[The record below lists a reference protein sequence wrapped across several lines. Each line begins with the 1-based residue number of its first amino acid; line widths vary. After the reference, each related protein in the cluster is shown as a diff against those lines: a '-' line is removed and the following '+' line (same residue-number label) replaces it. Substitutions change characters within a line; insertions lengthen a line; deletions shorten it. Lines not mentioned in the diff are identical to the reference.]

1 MLFRSRDLQPPSR
14 PPRSCRQECQA
25 AALYRPGSVCKEQ
38 ERGGAVRSVGWPLST
53 LSAADQASDTE
64 QSPIRLASVSWVLS
78 LLFLAEV
85 REAWLFSF

>member
-1 MLFRSRDLQPPSR
+1 MVVP
-14 PPRSCRQECQA
+14 
-25 AALYRPGSVCKEQ
+25 
-38 ERGGAVRSVGWPLST
+38 SVGWPLST

-64 QSPIRLASVSWVLS
+64 NKVPLGWRLSPGRMS